1 MALPALTS
9 AAEDFRGRVQ
19 GFADD
24 ASRQIEAALA
34 GVDPWDVDAVRDALI
49 TLLPVVGGD
58 QHDVAATYA
67 ADWYQLMRGAA
78 GAPGSADPDLAPRPG
93 TARWEALARWGVDP
107 LLGLDPD
114 MPAALDRVTGGMQ
127 RTIADGARDTLRL
140 ATVRDPAAEGWK
152 RLGRGECDF
161 CRMLIGRG
169 AVYTAA
175 TATFASHDRCRCM
188 AAPVFAKGVDPV
200 AVNDYVGTDRRLTPE
215 ARAANNAR
223 VRAYIQ
229 GA

>member
-1 MALPALTS
+1 MATLTA
-9 AAEDFRGRVQ
+9 AAESFRGRIAS
-19 GFADD
+19 FAEEAD
-24 ASRQIEAALA
+24 RQIRAIVSGL
-34 GVDPWDVDAVRDALI
+34 DPGDLPTVRDALI
-49 TLLPVVGGD
+49 EVLPVIGGD
-58 QHDVAATYA
+58 GFDLAGTYA
-67 ADWYQLMRGAA
+67 ADWYLLLRDAA
-78 GAPGSADPDLAPRPG
+78 GAPGRFDPDLAPRPG

-107 LLGLDPD
+107 LLGADPD
-114 MPAALDRVTGGMQ
+114 VDATVERVTGGMQ

-229 GA
+229 GAL